1 VKNQDQ
7 FDVYDAS
14 IFAGIEQLFAP
25 KRGPHMIC
33 DFQEF
38 RLEDPEEALPTRRPA
53 TMSLD
58 PLEDLTDVVEL
69 TADVDIDPEVV
80 ELYRAV
86 RVRGSLPTRRD
97 SGQIQA
103 IDRIIHAR
111 SIETLTPPPEEVA
124 TG

>member
-1 VKNQDQ
+1 MKNQDQ

-33 DFQEF
+33 DFHEF
-38 RLEDPEEALPTRRPA
+38 RLEVPEEALPTRRPGE
-53 TMSLD
+53 TLSID

-69 TADVDIDPEVV
+69 TADQEVDPEVA

-103 IDRIIHAR
+103 VDRTR
-111 SIETLTPPPEEVA
+111 SIETLTPPSEEVA